1 MNRRRLLQLSTLPAL
16 VALSGCSEYVHRAR
30 GVETPADLVVR
41 NQSGDLQTIALEMK
55 RDGDRV
61 FDGTVELDEDG
72 SVQRIEGDDFRE
84 VEFTEAGTY
93 AFVVDATGTRKRTE
107 SELSWRDLADCNTNT
122 LEVTVHEDEIRAG
135 LSRTDAG
142 CSFPDT
148 L

>member
-1 MNRRRLLQLSTLPAL
+1 MNRRRFLQLSTLSAL

-30 GVETPADLVVR
+30 GVETPADLVIR
-41 NQSGDLQTIALEMK
+41 NQSGEPLTVALEIE
-55 RDGDRV
+55 RDGDTV

-72 SVQRIEGDDFRE
+72 SVQRVEGDDFRDA
-84 VEFTEAGTY
+84 EFTEAGTY
-93 AFVVDATGTRKRTE
+93 GFVVDATGTRERAE
-107 SELSWRDLADCNTNT
+107 SVLSWRYLADCNTNT
-122 LEVTVHEDEIRAG
+122 LEVTVYEDQIRAG